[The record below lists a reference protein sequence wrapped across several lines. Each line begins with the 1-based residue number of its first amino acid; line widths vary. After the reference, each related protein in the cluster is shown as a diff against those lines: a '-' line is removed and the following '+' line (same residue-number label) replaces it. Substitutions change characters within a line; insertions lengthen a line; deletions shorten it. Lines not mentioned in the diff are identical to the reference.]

1 MFFKNDV
8 IENFA
13 KIHRDKPVPV
23 PLFNKVAPLKPVTL
37 LKKRLWHS
45 CFPVNFAT
53 FLRTLFYRTPPLA
66 ASGLIEC
73 LDWAIVVGS
82 HLKQPQKR

>member
-1 MFFKNDV
+1 MMLLKTSQKFTGTNLCQSLF
-8 IENFA
+8 
-13 KIHRDKPVPV
+13 
-23 PLFNKVAPLKPVTL
+23 FNKVAPLKPVTL